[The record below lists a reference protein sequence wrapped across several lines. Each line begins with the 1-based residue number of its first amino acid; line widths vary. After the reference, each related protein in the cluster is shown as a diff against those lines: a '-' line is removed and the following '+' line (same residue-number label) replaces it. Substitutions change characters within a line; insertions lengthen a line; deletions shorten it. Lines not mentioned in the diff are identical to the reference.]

1 MLKNFQ
7 FASPLTCFGAVT
19 SPFLT
24 ATQSEIS
31 ATQIWSWTLELFN
44 HPLSRV
50 LSSKRVGL
58 IGWTRVCLDSSV
70 MLAR

>member
-31 ATQIWSWTLELFN
+31 ATANLELD
-44 HPLSRV
+44 
-50 LSSKRVGL
+50 
-58 IGWTRVCLDSSV
+58 IGAL
-70 MLAR
+70 